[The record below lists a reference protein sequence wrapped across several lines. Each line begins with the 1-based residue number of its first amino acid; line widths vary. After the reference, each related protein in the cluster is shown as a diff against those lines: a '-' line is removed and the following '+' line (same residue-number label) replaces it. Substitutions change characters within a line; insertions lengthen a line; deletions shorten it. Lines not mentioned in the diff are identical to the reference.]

1 MVEERRTYTNF
12 INYLLR
18 DNEVLT
24 GRGIVPIPVDNEDIF
39 DRVENGLIYLY
50 LLVAAD
56 ADAVDMRSVCTKENM
71 NMFQV
76 NANNKLFVATAK
88 SMGMN
93 MSGITG
99 QDVKDKNTGKHL
111 QMMKQIM
118 KTISSKSINIKDVP
132 EIFRLL

>member
-71 NMFQV
+71 NMF
-76 NANNKLFVATAK
+76 
-88 SMGMN
+88 
-93 MSGITG
+93 
-99 QDVKDKNTGKHL
+99 
-111 QMMKQIM
+111 
-118 KTISSKSINIKDVP
+118 
-132 EIFRLL
+132 